1 MAKERVIRTGREG
14 INLFDLLPP
23 QQPGT
28 SSRLRSRRGIPIMFE
43 PPTTE
48 AQPLLANMGQQQNM
62 LGLVNRPMVDTSMP
76 SEGLMQNVSST
87 PNIFDIDNEKEIE
100 EEIELKKQ
108 TKFGDAMARIG
119 GGITLSEEQRKALSP
134 TAREKYNQERLAARN
149 KGIAEMLFVLS
160 DALAG
165 RDVIGRSMERQ
176 KARLPEEKKLT
187 AAQQNLQAFYK
198 IYNDPNATQEEK
210 RFALSLIGGIGKSK
224 KQLKEDVTK
233 SLVTAANPLTG
244 LPYTKEEIEQQI
256 KLFDEFYPNSN
267 ENKVDEPTPTDI
279 FKVGGYTIEGG

>member
-1 MAKERVIRTGREG
+1 MAKKRVIRTGGEG

-28 SSRLRSRRGIPIMFE
+28 SSRIKSRRGMPIMFE

-48 AQPLLANMGQQQNM
+48 AQSLLANMEQQQNM
-62 LGLVNRPMVDTSMP
+62 LGLVDKPMVDTSMP

-87 PNIFDIDNEKEIE
+87 PNIFDIDNEEEIE

-119 GGITLSEEQRKALSP
+119 GGTTLSEEQRKGLSP
-134 TAREKYNQERLAARN
+134 TAREKYNQERLSARN

-165 RDVIGRSMERQ
+165 RDILGRSMERQ
-176 KARLPEEKKLT
+176 KARLPKEKSASKIRDELIRKIQSGAKLSADELVTLQVIDPPLAERLQFDPSLRESIANAIPPQSNIPTITTKEQFDNLPSGASFYYNGNLEEKEWNYGN
-187 AAQQNLQAFYK
+187 QIFWWIRNIK
-198 IYNDPNATQEEK
+198 IN
-210 RFALSLIGGIGKSK
+210 
-224 KQLKEDVTK
+224 
-233 SLVTAANPLTG
+233 
-244 LPYTKEEIEQQI
+244 
-256 KLFDEFYPNSN
+256 
-267 ENKVDEPTPTDI
+267 
-279 FKVGGYTIEGG
+279 